1 MGKATTVGAER
12 NENRY
17 PAANMVALQPM
28 GDGSSRHVSDN
39 HSQCSAPTPI
49 LPPAPL
55 NLRLEGRLLLLGG
68 LVQPIPVHSIG
79 FDGTGWDLKG
89 GWGFRR

>member
-1 MGKATTVGAER
+1 MGGER
-12 NENRY
+12 NDNRY
-17 PAANMVALQPM
+17 PDANTVALWQM
-28 GDGSSRHVSDN
+28 GGARAAQVSSRVSNN
-39 HSQCSAPTPI
+39 HSQCPALPLPV
-49 LPPAPL
+49 PPAPL

>member
-1 MGKATTVGAER
+1 MGAER
-12 NENRY
+12 NDNRY
-17 PAANMVALQPM
+17 PDANTVALWQT
-28 GDGSSRHVSDN
+28 GGARAAQVSRRVSNN
-39 HSQCSAPTPI
+39 HSQCPAPP
-49 LPPAPL
+49 LPVPPAPL